1 MENSGEYYCL
11 SIIMNISSFSPLNTN
26 VNTALKNYLKQDLN
40 IKVKLIRGNMK
51 FFTKNLLGQEI
62 FSSMIPWATNYFL
75 KNL

>member
-11 SIIMNISSFSPLNTN
+11 NIIMNISSFSPLNTN
-26 VNTALKNYLKQDLN
+26 VNTALKNYLKEALN
-40 IKVKLIRGNMK
+40 TKVKLIRGAMK

-62 FSSMIPWATNYFL
+62 FSSMILWATNYFL